1 MAMNAESVTC
11 RKLEISS
18 GLSCESGNCGRSK
31 YGHVMSEYERS
42 DCGHVM
48 SECGR
53 SECGHVMSECGRSDC
68 GHVMSECGCSFQKII
83 QPIRSLKVSQSA

>member
-18 GLSCESGNCGRSK
+18 GLSCESGNCGRSM

-42 DCGHVM
+42 DCGQVM
-48 SECGR
+48 SEYGR
-53 SECGHVMSECGRSDC
+53 SEYERSDC